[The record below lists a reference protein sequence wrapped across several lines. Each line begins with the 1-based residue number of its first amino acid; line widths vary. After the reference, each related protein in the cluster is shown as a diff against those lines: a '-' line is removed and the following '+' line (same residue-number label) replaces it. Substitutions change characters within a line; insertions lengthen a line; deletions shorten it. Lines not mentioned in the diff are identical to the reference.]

1 MRSGLS
7 EALTSAVLDAE
18 AGGGGGEG
26 WWGGGG
32 VQLSTVAVADVK

>member
-18 AGGGGGEG
+18 AGGGDGGWGVEG
-26 WWGGGG
+26 GRGGGCPAFNSG
-32 VQLSTVAVADVK
+32 CC

>member
-7 EALTSAVLDAE
+7 EALTSAGVLDAE
-18 AGGGGGEG
+18 AGGG
-26 WWGGGG
+26 GGGG

>member
-7 EALTSAVLDAE
+7 EAPTSAGVLHAE
-18 AGGGGGEG
+18 AGGGGE
-26 WWGGGG
+26 GGGG

>member
-7 EALTSAVLDAE
+7 EALTSAGVLHVE
-18 AGGGGGEG
+18 AGGGGGWG
-26 WWGGGG
+26 WGG

>member
-7 EALTSAVLDAE
+7 EALTSAGVLHVE
-18 AGGGGGEG
+18 AGGG
-26 WWGGGG
+26 WRGGG